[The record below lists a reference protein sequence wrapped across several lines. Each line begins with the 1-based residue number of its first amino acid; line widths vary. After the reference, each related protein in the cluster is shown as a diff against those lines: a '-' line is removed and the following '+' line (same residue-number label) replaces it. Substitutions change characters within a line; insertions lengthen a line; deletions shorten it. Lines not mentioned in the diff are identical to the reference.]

1 MAKCGWCELDM
12 AEATSCTV
20 EVLHRDGEPVP
31 MSPWGRGGAPR
42 ARRCGDCGVRP
53 GGFHHPGC
61 DLQSCPVC
69 GGQMMTCGC
78 RFDEDGEPGLDS
90 LAT

>member
-1 MAKCGWCELDM
+1 
-12 AEATSCTV
+12 
-20 EVLHRDGEPVP
+20 
-31 MSPWGRGGAPR
+31 
-42 ARRCGDCGVRP
+42 VRP